1 MISRFFRLSVLA
13 FLCVSLGLGGYLAPR
28 SLRAQTQPH
37 SDAFKNLLGTDDGA
51 GLAIFYGGDTRGKIE
66 DCGCRA
72 HPMGGLARLAG
83 YAQGF
88 RETYPATP
96 FLEVNV
102 GNFLN
107 DAGANYTPPLK
118 DIEVQNLYALR
129 GYSQFPFDA
138 ANISFHDLPYL
149 SRYLTKDQQ
158 KTAPVEF
165 PVLKTLISANLT
177 PEAAANSHLPVLPY
191 IIREVK
197 SPRLPKGKIKVGIVG
212 LSEPAPASHLG
223 YLWRDPEK
231 AAREVLPEL
240 RKAVDVLVVVAY
252 MPVDKAKLLATS
264 CQEADVMISAFGQ
277 TYQVPLEKIGNV
289 AFVTNFNETKF
300 LGELRVKFDAAGKP
314 EITNRYVGLD
324 AVVPDNP
331 TAAALVNEAVAAIDK
346 ARQEMIEEQNK
357 RVQQQSAPANQ
368 K

>member
-1 MISRFFRLSVLA
+1 MISRFFRFSVLA

-149 SRYLTKDQQ
+149 SR
-158 KTAPVEF
+158 
-165 PVLKTLISANLT
+165 
-177 PEAAANSHLPVLPY
+177 
-191 IIREVK
+191 
-197 SPRLPKGKIKVGIVG
+197 
-212 LSEPAPASHLG
+212 
-223 YLWRDPEK
+223 
-231 AAREVLPEL
+231 
-240 RKAVDVLVVVAY
+240 
-252 MPVDKAKLLATS
+252 
-264 CQEADVMISAFGQ
+264 
-277 TYQVPLEKIGNV
+277 
-289 AFVTNFNETKF
+289 
-300 LGELRVKFDAAGKP
+300 
-314 EITNRYVGLD
+314 
-324 AVVPDNP
+324 
-331 TAAALVNEAVAAIDK
+331 
-346 ARQEMIEEQNK
+346 
-357 RVQQQSAPANQ
+357 
-368 K
+368 